1 MFVPGVNAQV
11 PTLVQIA
18 ASRLGSGGTAPTS
31 NPVPR
36 FRSSVEP
43 FLPHA
48 LAATLAVVVLPVLAV
63 SLIDTAGRPWLVLSS
78 VLLAVLL
85 SVAAA
90 TLGSA
95 LWTRQPNARDL
106 VFGDLMLWGLLRRVR
121 AERRLEQAQAGLDP
135 ASHRSLR
142 RMAAMLEAKDAY
154 TVGHSRRVTR
164 HAERIAREMGLSR
177 DVVAKIRIA
186 ASVHDIGKVHTPR
199 QILTKSGSL
208 TAEETAVMQRHP
220 VDGARMVAE
229 MGDHEI
235 TAMVRHHHER
245 VDGSGYPD
253 ALRGDEIPLGS
264 RIISVADTFDAI
276 TTNRVY
282 RDARKHRQ
290 ALEVVSEEA
299 GVRLDP
305 DAAAAFLRYY
315 SGRRAAAWSAL
326 GLTGPPRLAN
336 WIGGL
341 FNGAGGFVSPL
352 TQGLAAIVAA
362 TLAAASLGGQAAPD
376 TEASRQAPANGTAF
390 AGAPQ
395 ADSGPAGGRTGA
407 PPVTRLAPIVDRRGN
422 PGAGDSPGDA
432 SPGGPGPGDGTG
444 GTPPG
449 EPSPVPNVQ
458 VPTPE
463 VPTVRLPDVELPE
476 VVLPNVALPEVALPE
491 VPVPAARA
499 AERRVADDRE
509 RESARAAGS
518 RGRAQVTG
526 CGAR

>member
-1 MFVPGVNAQV
+1 M
-11 PTLVQIA
+11 
-18 ASRLGSGGTAPTS
+18 
-31 NPVPR
+31 
-36 FRSSVEP
+36 
-43 FLPHA
+43 
-48 LAATLAVVVLPVLAV
+48 LAV
-63 SLIDTAGRPWLVLSS
+63 SFIDTAGRPWLVLSS

-85 SVAAA
+85 SAAAA

-135 ASHRSLR
+135 ASHRSLQ

-164 HAERIAREMGLSR
+164 HAERIAREMGLPR
-177 DVVAKIRIA
+177 EQVAKIRIA

-229 MGDHEI
+229 MGDPEI

-245 VDGSGYPD
+245 LDGSGYPD

-276 TTNRVY
+276 TSDRVY
-282 RDARKHRQ
+282 RGARKHRQ
-290 ALEVVSEEA
+290 AIEVVSEEA

-305 DAAAAFLRYY
+305 GAAAAFMRYY
-315 SGRRAAAWSAL
+315 SGRRGAAWSAF
-326 GLTGPPRLAN
+326 GLTGPPRLVT

-341 FNGAGGFVSPL
+341 FNGASGFVSPL

-362 TLAAASLGGQAAPD
+362 TLAAGSLGGEPAPA

-390 AGAPQ
+390 AGAPG
-395 ADSGPAGGRTGA
+395 ADSDPTGGRTGA
-407 PPVTRLAPIVDRRGN
+407 PGTRLAPIVDRRGN
-422 PGAGDSPGDA
+422 PGAGDAPGGESPGA
-432 SPGGPGPGDGTG
+432 PGPGDGTG

-449 EPSPVPNVQ
+449 EPSPIPNVQ

-463 VPTVRLPDVELPE
+463 LPTVRLPDVELPE
-476 VVLPNVALPEVALPE
+476 VALPNVALPEVALPE
-491 VPVPAARA
+491 VPVPAL
-499 AERRVADDRE
+499 ELPNVELPTTENVNLPELQVRV
-509 RESARAAGS
+509 
-518 RGRAQVTG
+518 
-526 CGAR
+526 GAPR